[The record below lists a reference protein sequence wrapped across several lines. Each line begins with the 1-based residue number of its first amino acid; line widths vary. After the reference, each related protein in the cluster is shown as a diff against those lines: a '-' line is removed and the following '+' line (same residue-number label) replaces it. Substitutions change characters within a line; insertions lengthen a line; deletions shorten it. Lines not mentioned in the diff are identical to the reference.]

1 MAGAAGRVQ
10 GTEGAVDAVAPYSRW
25 TERAAPTK
33 KIKPFVAGDAR
44 TFLFRYNKNHDKRR
58 N

>member
-25 TERAAPTK
+25 TVELHP
-33 KIKPFVAGDAR
+33 
-44 TFLFRYNKNHDKRR
+44 L
-58 N
+58 